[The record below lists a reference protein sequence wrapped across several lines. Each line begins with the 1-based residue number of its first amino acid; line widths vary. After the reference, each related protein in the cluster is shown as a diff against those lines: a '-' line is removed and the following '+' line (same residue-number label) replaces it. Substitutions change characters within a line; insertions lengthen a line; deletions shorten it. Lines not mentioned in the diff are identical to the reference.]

1 MAISIFSFF
10 SGAGLLDLGFED
22 NNLDYDIVFVNEY
35 KQSFLNAY
43 NYARQH
49 HNMHQ
54 PMYGYHCRDIN
65 DFMNH
70 DYSILLQ
77 GYLREQ
83 RNLNNIVGFIGGPP
97 CPDFSVGGKNLGRD
111 GENGILAQS
120 YVNLITEQQPDFF
133 IFENVRGL
141 VKTAKH
147 REYFDELKHA
157 LSNAGYIISDTILN
171 SLSFGVPQDRD
182 RVIMIGVLNNDPERI
197 IPIHNDNTL
206 DFPWLQFAEFDVEY
220 IKNLPW
226 PTEQPYRE
234 NSRRIFHYPV
244 PENLTVEYWFANNNV
259 RNHPNGR
266 DTFQV
271 KAGRT
276 KMLQIPE
283 GDTSRKSFKRL
294 HRWRYSPTAAYGN
307 NEVHLHPYKTRR
319 LSVAEAMAIQ
329 SLPPWFHLPDDMPLT
344 HKFKVIGNGVPYLMA
359 LGIARTVNEFM
370 NQIFDEV
377 NLNG

>member
-1 MAISIFSFF
+1 MAISLFSFF

-22 NNLDYDIVFVNEY
+22 NDLNYNIVLVNEY
-35 KQSFLNAY
+35 KESFLNAY
-43 NYARQH
+43 IYTRQH
-49 HNMHQ
+49 HNIQQ
-54 PMYGYHCRDIN
+54 PLYGYHCRDIN
-65 DFMNH
+65 DFMKPDNA
-70 DYSILLQ
+70 LALQ
-77 GYLREQ
+77 GYLQEQ
-83 RNLNNIVGFIGGPP
+83 HDLNNVVGFIGGPP

-120 YVNLITEQQPDFF
+120 YVDLIIAQQPDFF

-157 LSNAGYIISDTILN
+157 LVNAGYIISDTILN

-182 RVIMIGVLNNDPERI
+182 RVIMIGVLNNNPERI
-197 IPIHNDNTL
+197 IPIHDDNTL
-206 DFPWLQFAEFDVEY
+206 DFPWLKFAEFDADA

-234 NSRRIFHYPV
+234 NSQRIFCYPV
-244 PENLTVEYWFANNNV
+244 PEVLTVEHWFVNNNV

-329 SLPPWFHLPDDMPLT
+329 SLPAWFCLPDDMPLS

-359 LGIARTVNEFM
+359 LGIAQTVNEFL